1 MENNRTMET
10 INRLNAAFEADGY
23 KIVKVYTY
31 AGRVGAMAAHRHIL
45 SYDTGRGKRCCYVEG
60 TPYERG
66 YLLGLLCE
74 KEMADMAVRFTD
86 NVIFDFLDIE
96 FLNRFPLIQK
106 LLTELLYELS
116 EHTFDALPEHIHSE
130 ISGMLDG
137 CKKANPRTKVTKK
150 RLVVMN
156 VAFDVLCA
164 LVYSGDFFQK
174 RAPAVTANSIKLT
187 MMCNAFSVFGAAA
200 NGGHYFARDF
210 MFASGGVF
218 QNNLCHVIHVPA
230 EQPDA
235 ALYPYVSVTAPG
247 MAGSISAM
255 NENGVAIGVNM
266 SPGANCNPSA
276 VGINSLLLA
285 RDAVLYGG
293 NIRAAADVIVNADR
307 GVAWNYVLSDGT
319 LDLACTVEAGMSANR
334 MDLSN
339 YPAPELRPFLPD
351 ETYLLAHPGAPF
363 KNGAMVRWCSAP
375 YPREYL
381 AYNPELWKDYQKK
394 TKDASITLY
403 PDAFAPDGFINRTPE
418 QKNCPSSFYFAPE
431 RADGNI
437 HVTGNHFVL
446 PPMRYCT
453 MDPWTAMVVR
463 GNVNDIQWRYDTLNY
478 EIRSTLEEKG
488 SIGYE
493 DARRI
498 ADFLAPYGKY
508 PAYYAKNPK
517 SLDGK
522 QTRIEG
528 CVSLFDLKAKTVESH
543 YGYYGDGWIR
553 TTIKNYLPPVS

>member
-1 MENNRTMET
+1 MEQRSISKAMNQ
-10 INRLNAAFEADGY
+10 LNAAFEQDGY
-23 KIVKVYTY
+23 KIMKAFTY
-31 AGRVGAMAAHRHIL
+31 AGRLGVMAAHRRIL
-45 SYDTGRGKRCCYVEG
+45 SYDTGKGKRCYYVEG

-66 YLLGLLCE
+66 YLMGLLAE
-74 KEMADMAVRFTD
+74 REMADMAIRFTD

-96 FLNRFPLIQK
+96 FLNRFPLLQK
-106 LLTELLYELS
+106 LLVELLYELS
-116 EHTFDALPEHIHSE
+116 ERTFDMLPGHIHAE
-130 ISGMLDG
+130 VSGMLDG

-164 LVYSGDFFQK
+164 LAYSGKFFQK
-174 RAPAVTANSIKLT
+174 RAPEVAADSIRLT
-187 MMCNAFSVFGAAA
+187 MMCNAFSVFGKAA

-230 EQPDA
+230 EQPNTK
-235 ALYPYVSVTAPG
+235 LYPYVSITAPG

-255 NENGVAIGVNM
+255 NGNGVAIGVNM
-266 SPGANCNPSA
+266 SPGANSDPSE
-276 VGINSLLLA
+276 VGLNSLLLA

-293 NIRAAADVIVNADR
+293 DIRAAADVIVNAGR
-307 GVAWNYVLSDGT
+307 GVAWNYALSDGT
-319 LDLACTVEAGMSANR
+319 LDLACTVEAGMSTNR
-334 MDLSN
+334 LDVTN
-339 YPAPELRPFLPD
+339 YPAPSLRPFLPNAA
-351 ETYLLAHPGAPF
+351 YLAAHPGAPL
-363 KNGAMVRWCSAP
+363 KNGAAVRWSNIP

-381 AYNPELWKDYQKK
+381 TFNPGLWKEYQK

-403 PDAFAPDGFINRTPE
+403 PNALAPDGFINRTPE

-431 RADGNI
+431 RTDADDVHI
-437 HVTGNHFVL
+437 TGNHFIT
-446 PPMRYCT
+446 PCMRYCT
-453 MDPWTAMVVR
+453 MDPWTAMVVQ
-463 GNVNDIQWRYDTLNY
+463 GNVNDIQWRYDTLNH
-478 EIRSTLEEKG
+478 EIRAALAQKG

-508 PAYYAKNPK
+508 PEYYVKNPRSK
-517 SLDGK
+517 DGK
-522 QTRIEG
+522 QIRIEG

-543 YGYYGDGWIR
+543 YGYYGDGWVK
-553 TTIKNYLPPVS
+553 TSLLNYLPSE

>member
-1 MENNRTMET
+1 MEQKRASQTM
-10 INRLNAAFEADGY
+10 NQLNAAFEKDGY
-23 KIVKVYTY
+23 KIIKAFTY
-31 AGRVGAMAAHRHIL
+31 AGRLGVMAAHRRIL
-45 SYDTGRGKRCCYVEG
+45 SYDTGKGKRCYYVEG

-66 YLLGLLCE
+66 YLMGLLAE
-74 KEMADMAVRFTD
+74 REMADMAVRFTD

-96 FLNRFPLIQK
+96 FLNRFPLLQK
-106 LLTELLYELS
+106 LLVELLYELS
-116 EHTFDALPEHIHSE
+116 ERTFDMLPGHIHAE
-130 ISGMLDG
+130 VSGMLDG

-164 LVYSGDFFQK
+164 LAYSGEFFQK
-174 RAPAVTANSIKLT
+174 RAPEVAANSIKLT
-187 MMCNAFSVFGAAA
+187 MMCNAFSVFGEAAT
-200 NGGHYFARDF
+200 GGHYFARDF

-230 EQPDA
+230 EQPNTK
-235 ALYPYVSVTAPG
+235 LYPYVSVTAPG

-255 NENGVAIGVNM
+255 NSNGVAIGVNM
-266 SPGANCNPSA
+266 SPGANSNPGA
-276 VGINSLLLA
+276 VGLNSLLLA

-293 NIRAAADVIVNADR
+293 DIRAAADVIVNADR
-307 GVAWNYVLSDGT
+307 GVAWNYALSDGT
-319 LDLACTVEAGMSANR
+319 LDMACTVEAGMSASR
-334 MDLSN
+334 LDFTS

-351 ETYLLAHPGAPF
+351 EAYLLAHPGAPL
-363 KNGAMVRWCSAP
+363 KNGAIARWCKMP

-381 AYNPELWKDYQKK
+381 TYNPKLWKDYQK

-403 PDAFAPDGFINRTPE
+403 PNALAPDGFINRTPE

-431 RADGNI
+431 RTDGDVHI
-437 HVTGNHFVL
+437 TGNHFIS
-446 PPMRYCT
+446 PRMRYCA

-463 GNVNDIQWRYDTLNY
+463 GNVNDIQWRYDALNH
-478 EIRSTLEEKG
+478 EIRSALDQKG

-508 PAYYAKNPK
+508 PEYYAKNPR
-517 SLDGK
+517 SEDGK
-522 QTRIEG
+522 QIRIEG

-543 YGYYGDGWIR
+543 YGYYGDGWVR
-553 TTIKNYLPPVS
+553 TTLENYLPNG